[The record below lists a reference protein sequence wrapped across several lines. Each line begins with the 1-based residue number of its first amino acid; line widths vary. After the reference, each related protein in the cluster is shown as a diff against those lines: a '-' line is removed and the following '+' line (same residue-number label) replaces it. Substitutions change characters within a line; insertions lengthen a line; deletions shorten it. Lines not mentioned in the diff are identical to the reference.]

1 MDYLSRN
8 SDVSGE
14 GLRLAYSHHR
24 ASGPDRGPT
33 IVFLLGYGSDM
44 SGNKAMALS
53 ALADCED
60 RSLLLFD
67 YAGCGASEGAFEE
80 QTLADWRDDAIHC
93 ITALVEGPVLL
104 VGSSMGGWLM
114 LHVALALGDLV
125 QGMIGVAAAP
135 DFTDWGFTQD
145 QKMTMLQM
153 GQIEQPNEYGPEPTV
168 TTAAFWKSGEAMRLL
183 HAPIAIQCPVTL
195 LHGQADQ
202 DVPWEYSV
210 RLAKMLDSPRVE
222 TILIKDGDHRLSR
235 PEDIARLLGA
245 TEWMLETIRAV

>member
-1 MDYLSRN
+1 VQYLSRN
-8 SDVSGE
+8 DAGGE
-14 GLRLAYSHHR
+14 GHRLAYRHHR

-33 IVFLLGYGSDM
+33 IVFLPGYGSDM
-44 SGNKAMALS
+44 TGNKAMALA
-53 ALADCED
+53 ALAASED

-67 YAGCGASEGAFEE
+67 YAGCGASEGTFEA
-80 QTLADWRDDAIHC
+80 QTLSGWRDDAIRC
-93 ITALVEGPVLL
+93 ITALVDGPVLL

-114 LHVALALGDLV
+114 LHVALALADRV
-125 QGMIGVAAAP
+125 QGLIGVAAAP

-153 GQIEQPNEYGPEPTV
+153 GRIEQPNAYGPEPSV
-168 TTAAFWKSGEAMRLL
+168 TTADFWKSGEAMRLL
-183 HAPIAIQCPVTL
+183 HAAIPIHCPVTL

-210 RLAKMLDSPRVE
+210 RLAKMLDSAQVE

-245 TEWMLETIRAV
+245 TEWMLEMIRAG